1 MNLIIDAGNTRVKFY
16 EVRDNTISEPN
27 IYNYSNKDD
36 ISNYILKTQ
45 FNSAIISSVGEF
57 DKNWENIVSQKAILF
72 IKLTNNTP
80 IPIKNN
86 YATPETLGYDRLAA
100 AVGAAAIFTSKNI
113 LVIDLGTAIT
123 YDIVSKNI
131 FLGGA
136 IAPGM
141 SLRFKSLHDHTSK
154 LPLLEATTEY
164 STPGRTT
171 NDSIL
176 NGVISGIKNEIEGT
190 IKSYE
195 KEYSELITVITGG
208 DMDFFAKIIK
218 NGIFAEPKLIA
229 KGLNN
234 ILNYNVEKS

>member
-1 MNLIIDAGNTRVKFY
+1 MNLIIDSGNTRVKFF
-16 EVRDNTISEPN
+16 EVMHENISDPEIFN
-27 IYNYSNKDD
+27 NSDYTN
-36 ISNYILKTQ
+36 ISNYLESIHVIK
-45 FNSAIISSVGEF
+45 AISSNVG
-57 DKNWENIVSQKAILF
+57 KTNQPWEKLIIKKAETF
-72 IKLTNNTP
+72 IKFDHNTS

-86 YATPETLGYDRLAA
+86 YRTPTTLGHDRLAA
-100 AVGAAAIFTSKNI
+100 AVGAASLYKNSDI
-113 LVIDLGTAIT
+113 LIIDFGTAIT
-123 YDIVSKNI
+123 YDIVSKNT

-141 SLRFKSLHDHTSK
+141 QLRFNSLHDHTSK
-154 LPLLEATTEY
+154 LPLLQATKNYT
-164 STPGRTT
+164 TPGITT

-176 NGVISGIKNEIEGT
+176 NGVISGIKNEVIGT
-190 IKSYE
+190 IKTYQ

-208 DMDFFAKIIK
+208 DMEFFDKIIK

>member
-16 EVRDNTISEPN
+16 EVGDNTISEPN